1 MAPTMLKTAVGYIAM
16 AILASFLIVPTVK
29 SSVTGT
35 DHSEPCSAR
44 SRRYAKK
51 EEVQKK
57 EKRSETSKKIKVKRI
72 LLKKAVKNGAVCLDG
87 SPPGYHFR
95 KGW

>member
-1 MAPTMLKTAVGYIAM
+1 MASTMLKTAVGYVAM

-51 EEVQKK
+51 EEVQK
-57 EKRSETSKKIKVKRI
+57 RSETSKKIKVKRI
-72 LLKKAVKNGAVCLDG
+72 LLKKAVKSGAVCLDG

>member
-1 MAPTMLKTAVGYIAM
+1 MAPTMLKTAVGYIAL
-16 AILASFLIVPTVK
+16 AILASFLILPTVK
-29 SSVTGT
+29 SRVTGT

-51 EEVQKK
+51 EEVQ
-57 EKRSETSKKIKVKRI
+57 EKRSETSKTIKVKRI